1 MGMFYS
7 CEERIKLSKILVRLC
22 VLKTR
27 GYMKMEYD
35 SEYLRKLYIND
46 PDEFEKV
53 TTAMIDDAINNMREE
68 NREIYRA
75 KQWRLKQELDKI
87 KEPLERMNRMVVIFW
102 EGVNEF
108 VEVTRNCAN
117 ISAQPIEK
125 LESGTILDFKKKH
138 EN

>member
-1 MGMFYS
+1 
-7 CEERIKLSKILVRLC
+7 
-22 VLKTR
+22 
-27 GYMKMEYD
+27 MKMEYD
-35 SEYLRKLYIND
+35 SEYLRKLYISD

-53 TTAMIDDAINNMREE
+53 TTAMINDAIDNMRKE

-87 KEPLERMNRMVVIFW
+87 KDPLERMNRMVVIFW

-108 VEVTRNCAN
+108 VEVTKNCAS